1 MTFLE
6 ACDLL
11 TEILVGKKKE
21 TLLQKK
27 KRTRKIKPNLKP
39 KRKYTRKKKLIQK
52 LNSCLTS

>member
-27 KRTRKIKPNLKP
+27 KRTRKIKSSLLK
-39 KRKYTRKKKLIQK
+39 K
-52 LNSCLTS
+52 